1 MTPLHVKWTTE
12 IFYHMTSVV
21 GEAASLKDWEVTGVS
36 EAVWKGLIELVR
48 INPFNDIDPLG
59 SVSFEKEDS
68 LESS

>member
-1 MTPLHVKWTTE
+1 
-12 IFYHMTSVV
+12 MTSVV

-68 LESS
+68 LESSWKRRAYLR

>member
-1 MTPLHVKWTTE
+1 
-12 IFYHMTSVV
+12 MTSVV